1 MGWTEFHSFIT
12 IRCNWW
18 ALDIMNWPSWYDDL
32 GAMQPRTLNSWSYK
46 RIEFIWGGKGRWVL
60 PQYLKEIPKPSNGWF
75 CCEKN
80 WLSLPLFGE
89 GWMQL
94 TAFVIKGYEAALK
107 ILLLFKIW
115 NNLLNFIYINTCF
128 LRIIIIMIMSSLLWY
143 LRVYTQLAKALLG
156 RSLPFRLRLFIY
168 YCTEQQTCT
177 VGTWTWLVDYF
188 DPLMIIVSDKILK
201 ITPLPAVMY
210 TWKQWGTLDT
220 TCPSNSNLTR
230 CWSPSSHKGQH
241 AIIEEWLQ
249 TPAAN

>member
-1 MGWTEFHSFIT
+1 MIWV
-12 IRCNWW
+12 RCN
-18 ALDIMNWPSWYDDL
+18 LELSIHDP
-32 GAMQPRTLNSWSYK
+32 K
-46 RIEFIWGGKGRWVL
+46 RIEFIWGWRGREFYLNISRKSRSPAMAGFAVKRIDSAYLCLVKGEW
-60 PQYLKEIPKPSNGWF
+60 
-75 CCEKN
+75 
-80 WLSLPLFGE
+80 SL
-89 GWMQL
+89 QL
-94 TAFVIKGYEAALK
+94 LWWRGYEAAHK

-115 NNLLNFIYINTCF
+115 NNLLNFIYINTYF

-156 RSLPFRLRLFIY
+156 RSPPFRLRLFIY

>member
-1 MGWTEFHSFIT
+1 MIWV
-12 IRCNWW
+12 RCN
-18 ALDIMNWPSWYDDL
+18 LELSIHDPIKGLSLFGVGGGGEFYLNISRKSRSP
-32 GAMQPRTLNSWSYK
+32 AMAGFAVK
-46 RIEFIWGGKGRWVL
+46 RIDSAYLCLVKGEW
-60 PQYLKEIPKPSNGWF
+60 
-75 CCEKN
+75 
-80 WLSLPLFGE
+80 SL
-89 GWMQL
+89 QL
-94 TAFVIKGYEAALK
+94 LWWRGYEAAHK

-115 NNLLNFIYINTCF
+115 NNLLNFIYINTYF

-241 AIIEEWLQ
+241 AILEKWLL
-249 TPAAN
+249 TPAAD